1 MCLEGWPASV
11 NGRGG
16 GRRCD
21 RVWSHGLHLSIK
33 VRMREPSL
41 RTSRLVIAGS
51 FVAAIAIA
59 TAGFLIG
66 RASSPQP
73 SPPIA
78 VRPEP
83 DAPARLEPEQPQVL
97 ERAELI
103 ELAGRAA
110 DVSASHIPF
119 PADILGLVGRR
130 VELAIPFG
138 CDGPS
143 PIDANAPLSWRY
155 DAEGRTLRVHVSP
168 TTWSMNDWGFADS
181 LAMKPTLKGFWIS
194 RPWSLSEICPENT
207 GEVAVPDARPVT
219 LPGQTLAVAEFQADG
234 SARAP
239 RSFDAVKRYAPE
251 QLNTS
256 RGFRL
261 RLVGRLDKLPDG
273 RPVRCMQPAGSE
285 QRPICVVAVAF
296 EELRIENPASDDVVA
311 VWSMGSAI
319 QAD

>member
-1 MCLEGWPASV
+1 
-11 NGRGG
+11 
-16 GRRCD
+16 
-21 RVWSHGLHLSIK
+21 
-33 VRMREPSL
+33 MREPSL

>member
-1 MCLEGWPASV
+1 MGQISV
-11 NGRGG
+11 EIYNPPG
-16 GRRCD
+16 
-21 RVWSHGLHLSIK
+21 STLSDN
-33 VRMREPSL
+33 
-41 RTSRLVIAGS
+41 
-51 FVAAIAIA
+51 
-59 TAGFLIG
+59 
-66 RASSPQP
+66 Q
-73 SPPIA
+73 
-78 VRPEP
+78 
-83 DAPARLEPEQPQVL
+83 Q
-97 ERAELI
+97 
-103 ELAGRAA
+103 
-110 DVSASHIPF
+110 
-119 PADILGLVGRR
+119 
-130 VELAIPFG
+130 
-138 CDGPS
+138 
-143 PIDANAPLSWRY
+143 
-155 DAEGRTLRVHVSP
+155 
-168 TTWSMNDWGFADS
+168 TWSMNDWGFADS

-285 QRPICVVAVAF
+285 QRQICVVAVAF

-311 VWSMGSAI
+311 VWSM
-319 QAD
+319 